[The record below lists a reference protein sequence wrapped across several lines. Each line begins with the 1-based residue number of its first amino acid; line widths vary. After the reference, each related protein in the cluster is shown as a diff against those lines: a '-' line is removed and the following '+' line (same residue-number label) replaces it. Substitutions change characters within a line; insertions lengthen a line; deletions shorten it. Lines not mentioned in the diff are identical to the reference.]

1 MKRRKELQS
10 LLEEIL
16 GSRNVYFSPPESV
29 KLKYPC
35 IIYSKEDEIV
45 RHADDIPYKRDDV
58 YEVTVID
65 RNPDSDIPDKIAELQ
80 SCRFTRSFT
89 SDNLNHHVY
98 RLAY

>member
-1 MKRRKELQS
+1 MKRRMELQT

-16 GSRNVYFSPPESV
+16 GSKHVYFSPPESV
-29 KLKYPC
+29 KLRYPC
-35 IIYSKEDEIV
+35 IIYKKSDEIV

-65 RNPDSDIPDKIAELQ
+65 RNPDSDIPDKIANLQ

-89 SDNLNHHVY
+89 SDNLSHHVY

>member
-1 MKRRKELQS
+1 MKRRLELQI

-35 IIYSKEDEIV
+35 IIYDKEDEII
-45 RHADDIPYKRDDV
+45 RHADDIPYKRDDI

-65 RNPDSDIPDKIAELQ
+65 RNPDSDIPDKIAELP
-80 SCRFTRSFT
+80 SCRFVRSFT
-89 SDNLNHHVY
+89 SDNLSHHVY
-98 RLAY
+98 RLAF